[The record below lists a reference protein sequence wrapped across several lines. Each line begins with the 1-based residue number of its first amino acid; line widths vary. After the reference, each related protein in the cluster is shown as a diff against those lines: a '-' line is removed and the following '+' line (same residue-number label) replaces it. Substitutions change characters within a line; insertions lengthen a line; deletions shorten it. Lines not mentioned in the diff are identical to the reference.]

1 MYTARSFNYWGSIT
15 SRLVICMGIKMK
27 EILQG
32 IAGEERVW
40 EKESMARHTTFG
52 AGGEAKYYVVAE
64 DVDVLRQLLQAVAKE
79 KLSFFVIGNGS
90 NLLVSD
96 DGYDGVVIELGDGFK
111 QVKATDGKLK
121 AGAGVMLSRAA
132 GAAREN
138 GMKGMEFASGIP
150 GTVGGAVVM
159 NAGAYGGEIKD
170 IIVNAT
176 VLNRYGEIITL
187 TKEALDLSYRHS
199 VIPEQGYIVLE
210 AEFSLQGGNKE
221 EIGALMREYN
231 QRRKEKQPLE
241 YPSAG
246 STFKRPEGYYA
257 GKLIQDSGLAGYSVG
272 GAQVSKKHCGFVI
285 NENHATASDIIRLIK
300 DVQRIVL
307 EKQGVKLQ
315 PEVKIIGEK
324 SNS

>member
-1 MYTARSFNYWGSIT
+1 
-15 SRLVICMGIKMK
+15 MK

-32 IAGEERVW
+32 IAGDERVW
-40 EKESMARHTTFG
+40 EKESMAGHTTFC

-64 DVDVLRQLLQAVAKE
+64 DVGVLRQLLLAVTRE
-79 KLSFFVIGNGS
+79 KRSFFVIGNGS

-96 DGYDGVVIELGDGFK
+96 DGYDGVVIELGDSFK
-111 QVKATDGKLK
+111 QIKVSDGILK
-121 AGAGVMLSRAA
+121 AGAGVMLSKAA
-132 GAAREN
+132 GKAREN
-138 GMKGMEFASGIP
+138 GMKGMEFAAGIP
-150 GTVGGAVVM
+150 GTIGGAVVM

-170 IIVNAT
+170 IITSAT
-176 VLNRYGEIITL
+176 VLNRHGEVITL
-187 TKEALDLSYRHS
+187 KREDLDLSYRHS

-210 AEFSLQGGNKE
+210 AEFSLQEGNKE
-221 EIGALMREYN
+221 EIGTLMQEYN
-231 QRRKEKQPLE
+231 RRRKEKQPLE

-246 STFKRPEGYYA
+246 STFKRPEGYFA

-285 NENHATASDIIRLIK
+285 NENHATASDIIQLIK

-307 EKQGVKLQ
+307 EKQGVMLQ

-324 SNS
+324 SIS